1 MCPALTLQEAAGNVA
16 AVLRATGPS
25 DFTIMRIILLGAP
38 GSGKGTQSQ
47 RLVERHGIPQ
57 ISTGDLLRAAV
68 KNGTAL
74 GLQAKAAMDAGNL
87 VDDEIVL
94 GMVRERLAEEDAQ
107 RGFILDG
114 FPRTIV
120 QAQALDAM
128 LSEMGKPLD
137 AVVLLDVDRDL
148 LLKRISGRR
157 SCQDCQKVFNVF
169 TSPVPEGEV
178 CPKTGEPHRLFQ
190 RSDDNESSV
199 AERLREY
206 DAKTKPLIDFY
217 SSKGLLRSISAEG
230 EVDEITSRLNAVLH
244 VPSAPATAPARHA
257 APRHRRRA
265 AHRPAGLA
273 STARGARRRVAKK
286 KSGAARAEAP
296 KKAGAKSAGKSAAR
310 KSAARKSAA
319 GKSAAG
325 KSAARKSAA
334 GKSAARSSA
343 ARRSPA
349 GRRTT
354 GKAASKKTTTARQRA
369 AKRAPAKKSA
379 AGKRAAKTS
388 AARRAKSAPAA
399 RAKAKKKASRR

>member
-1 MCPALTLQEAAGNVA
+1 
-16 AVLRATGPS
+16 
-25 DFTIMRIILLGAP
+25 MRIILLGAP

-68 KNGTAL
+68 KNGTPL

-114 FPRTIV
+114 FPRTLV

-206 DAKTKPLIDFY
+206 DAKTKPLIEFY

-257 APRHRRRA
+257 APRRRRRA

-273 STARGARRRVAKK
+273 STARGTRRRVVKK
-286 KSGAARAEAP
+286 KGGAAKAEAP
-296 KKAGAKSAGKSAAR
+296 KKAGAKSARKSAKSAR

-319 GKSAAG
+319 
-325 KSAARKSAA
+325 R
-334 GKSAARSSA
+334 RSSA
-343 ARRSPA
+343 
-349 GRRTT
+349 GRRAT
-354 GKAASKKTTTARQRA
+354 GKTASKKTTTARQRA

-388 AARRAKSAPAA
+388 AARRAKSGPAA